1 MIDIEN
7 EVLDLLW
14 KHLEETWPGIDMS
27 GDTVNAPPSFPCV
40 GAEMV
45 DNYPDRRTQ
54 DSVHPENPV
63 INLLEVAV
71 FSNKVTGRKQ
81 EAKAIAADLSDF
93 LQRFNFTRISMTP
106 APVPGNG
113 YYRLVL
119 RFRAEV
125 SATHQIYR
133 R

>member
-14 KHLEETWPGIDMS
+14 KHLEVKRPGINMS
-27 GDTVNAPPSFPCV
+27 SDTVNAPPSFPCV

-45 DNYPDRRTQ
+45 DNYPDRQTQ
-54 DSVHPENPV
+54 DSVHQENHV
-63 INLLEVAV
+63 IVMLELAV
-71 FSNKVTGRKQ
+71 FSNKATGRKQ
-81 EAKAIAADLSDF
+81 EAKAIAGEASDF
-93 LQRFNFTRISMTP
+93 LQSLGFTRISMTP

-125 SATHQIYR
+125 SAKHQIFR